1 MPCISDTVHGDWGA
15 KLSPL
20 EGSEAVVSH
29 SGASQGIQ
37 LHTEP
42 LPKELTSCPQLLT
55 DAETQGQRDCE
66 GLNLTLL
73 LIVLSWLVA
82 WCEDLK
88 PHQDTASPPQDGNT
102 TAAWQGLGR
111 ANAQAWM
118 GFCLENPGHNLPPRP
133 PSIRISSG
141 IYVGMGVGGEGGA
154 GVSNSLKQPPHHLS
168 YTRASFL

>member
-1 MPCISDTVHGDWGA
+1 MPCASDTVHGDWGA

-29 SGASQGIQ
+29 SGASQEIQ

-55 DAETQGQRDCE
+55 DAEVQGQRDCE

-73 LIVLSWLVA
+73 LIVSSWLVA

-88 PHQDTASPPQDGNT
+88 SA
-102 TAAWQGLGR
+102 
-111 ANAQAWM
+111 
-118 GFCLENPGHNLPPRP
+118 PGH
-133 PSIRISSG
+133 SQSSTG
-141 IYVGMGVGGEGGA
+141 WKHNSCLAGPGEGKRPGLDGFLLRKLWA
-154 GVSNSLKQPPHHLS
+154 RSPSSSSKYQNKQWHLCGDGGWGRRRS
-168 YTRASFL
+168 RCV